1 MHLGDV
7 IKQYRHDHG
16 KMSMQAF
23 ADKCGLSKGYIAM
36 LERNKNS
43 KTGEPVVPSVET
55 FAKVADAMGITLDE
69 ISKMVDE
76 NQPISLSTHNIISKQ
91 SMLYNIMKEHDM
103 DPEDMFGTVDAPT
116 WRAKTPEPISVRIPV
131 LGSIP
136 AGIPL
141 EAVEDVV
148 DWEDIPIEWTK
159 GGKEFFSLKVK
170 GDSMYPKFIEGDTI
184 ILRKQDDCENGDI
197 CAVYVNGY
205 DATLKKVVKKQD
217 CIVLQPLNSAYD
229 PKVYDYND
237 ELNPIQIAGVVV
249 EIRRKV

>member
-1 MHLGDV
+1 MNESDINSIIAKNISVLLEHS
-7 IKQYRHDHG
+7 G
-16 KMSMQAF
+16 KTQADL
-23 ADKCGLSKGYIAM
+23 ADFMGVSQATVSNWCKGTKLPRMDKIDRICEYFNVNRSDLMEDDSRYQSIP
-36 LERNKNS
+36 S
-43 KTGEPVVPSVET
+43 EPT
-55 FAKVADAMGITLDE
+55 
-69 ISKMVDE
+69 
-76 NQPISLSTHNIISKQ
+76 
-91 SMLYNIMKEHDM
+91 
-103 DPEDMFGTVDAPT
+103 
-116 WRAKTPEPISVRIPV
+116 SVRIPV

-217 CIVLQPLNSAYD
+217 CIVLQPLNPAYD

-249 EIRRKV
+249 EIRRKI

>member
-1 MHLGDV
+1 MSEQDINEIIANNISDLLD
-7 IKQYRHDHG
+7 RSG
-16 KMSMQAF
+16 KTQLDLAEFMNVSQATVSNWCKG
-23 ADKCGLSKGYIAM
+23 AKLPRMDKIDRICEFFNVSRSDLMEDGS
-36 LERNKNS
+36 R
-43 KTGEPVVPSVET
+43 T
-55 FAKVADAMGITLDE
+55 
-69 ISKMVDE
+69 
-76 NQPISLSTHNIISKQ
+76 Q
-91 SMLYNIMKEHDM
+91 S
-103 DPEDMFGTVDAPT
+103 
-116 WRAKTPEPISVRIPV
+116 KTPEPTSVRIPV

-217 CIVLQPLNSAYD
+217 CIVLQPLNPAYD